1 MLGKGLF
8 KWLFTSLRKGWL
20 TPLEL
25 LKKLINTLKMD
36 VLECIKYDLHEFVT
50 MVAEILRY
58 DS

>member
-1 MLGKGLF
+1 LF